1 MIYEKKELPGKVQ
14 KIGFLLTGLGLVL
27 VLVSYL
33 VDPQREAFNNIIGL
47 MFFASIALGALVLVA
62 LEYLS
67 GAVWST
73 PFRRVSE
80 FLASSLPLVLLFAIP
95 LFFLMHSVFH
105 WTHTDAVSADKIL
118 SAKSPYL
125 NIPFFIGRTVGVLAL
140 FYLFYFLFTRNSK
153 KQDETKDQKLTKTNV
168 KLSAPFMLLAGIG
181 LTVLVVDWIMS
192 LEPHWFSTIF
202 GVYFI
207 SATLLAGLAA
217 TTYVAVSLNEGG
229 YMGVKIGKDN
239 YYSFGALLF
248 AITNFWAYIAFSQ
261 FLLIWYANI
270 PEETFWFIARW
281 QGGWGFISVLLMVV
295 RFAVPYAM
303 LLSQPSKSDP
313 KNLKR
318 VSLVVLAAH
327 FVDLYWLIMPTF
339 SKTIT
344 FSFYEIGFPVLVIGL
359 IILVFYAKFKSN
371 NILPVGDPKLQ
382 RGLDFHL

>member
-1 MIYEKKELPGKVQ
+1 MIYEKKELPVKVQ
-14 KIGFLLTGLGLVL
+14 KIGFLLTGLGLLL

-33 VDPQREAFNNIIGL
+33 IDPKREAFNNVVGL
-47 MFFASIALGALVLVA
+47 MFFVSIALGALVLVG

-80 FLASSLPLVLLFAIP
+80 FIASSLPLVLLFAIP
-95 LFFLMHSVFH
+95 LFFLMHTVFH
-105 WTHTDAVSADKIL
+105 WTHTDVVAADKIL
-118 SAKSPYL
+118 TGKSPYL
-125 NIPFFIGRTVGVLAL
+125 NIPFFIGRTLGVIGVM
-140 FYLFYFLFTRNSK
+140 YLFYWLFTRNSK
-153 KQDETKDQKLTKTNV
+153 KQDETKEQSLTKSNV
-168 KLSAPFMLLAGIG
+168 KLSAVFMPLAGIG
-181 LTVLVVDWIMS
+181 LTLLAVDWMMS

-217 TTYVAVSLNEGG
+217 TTFTAVSLNEGG
-229 YMGVKIGKDN
+229 YLVKGLTKDH

-270 PEETFWFIARW
+270 PEETFWFVARW
-281 QGGWGFISVLLMVV
+281 EGGWMWVSILLMIV
-295 RFAVPYAM
+295 RFAIPYAA
-303 LLSQPSKSDP
+303 LLSQPSKMDG

-318 VSLVVLAAH
+318 VSIFILAAH
-327 FVDLYWLIMPTF
+327 FVDLYWLVMPTF
-339 SKTIT
+339 SKTII

-359 IILVFYAKFKSN
+359 IILVFYAKAKKN
-371 NILPVGDPKLQ
+371 NLIAIGDPKLQ
-382 RGLDFHL
+382 RGIDFHL

>member
-33 VDPQREAFNNIIGL
+33 IDPKREAFNNVIGL

-73 PFRRVSE
+73 PYRRVSE
-80 FLASSLPLVLLFAIP
+80 FIASSLPVVMLFAVP
-95 LFFLMHSVFH
+95 LFFAMHSLFH
-105 WTHTDAVSADKIL
+105 WTHLDVVSADKIL

-125 NIPFFIGRTVGVLAL
+125 NIPFFIGRTVGVFAL
-140 FYLFYFLFTRNSK
+140 FYIFYLLFTRNSK

-168 KLSAPFMLLAGIG
+168 NLSAVFMFFAGIG

-202 GVYFI
+202 GIYFI

-217 TTYVAVSLNEGG
+217 TTYAAVSLNEGG

-248 AITNFWAYIAFSQ
+248 AITNFWAYVAFSQ

-270 PEETFWFIARW
+270 PEETFWFVARW

-318 VSLVVLAAH
+318 VSIIILIAH
-327 FVDLYWLIMPTF
+327 FVDLYWLVMPTF

-344 FSFYEIGFPVLVIGL
+344 FSFYELGFPVLVIGL
-359 IILVFYAKFKSN
+359 VVLVFYAQSKKN

>member
-14 KIGFLLTGLGLVL
+14 KIGFLLTGLGLAL

-33 VDPQREAFNNIIGL
+33 VDPKREAFNNVIGL
-47 MFFASIALGALVLVA
+47 MFFASITLGALVLVA

-80 FLASSLPLVLLFAIP
+80 FIASSLPLVLLFAVP
-95 LFFLMHSVFH
+95 LFFAMHSIFH
-105 WTHTDAVSADKIL
+105 WTHTEVVTADKIL
-118 SAKSPYL
+118 SAKTPYL

-140 FYLFYFLFTRNSK
+140 FYIFYLLFTRNSK
-153 KQDETKDQKLTKTNV
+153 KQDESKDQKLTKANV
-168 KLSAPFMLLAGIG
+168 NLSAVFMFFAGIG

-192 LEPHWFSTIF
+192 LEPHWFSTIL
-202 GVYFI
+202 GIYFI

-217 TTYVAVSLNEGG
+217 TTYAAVSLNEGG

-318 VSLVVLAAH
+318 VSLVILAAH
-327 FVDLYWLIMPTF
+327 FVDLYWLVMPTF

-359 IILVFYAKFKSN
+359 IILVFFAQAKKN
-371 NILPVGDPKLQ
+371 NIIPVGDPKLQ

>member
-33 VDPQREAFNNIIGL
+33 VNPQREAFNNIIGL
-47 MFFASIALGALVLVA
+47 MFFASIAIGALVLVA

-80 FLASSLPLVLLFAIP
+80 FIASSLPIALLFAVP
-95 LFFLMHSVFH
+95 LFFAMHSVFH
-105 WTHTDAVSADKIL
+105 WTHTDVVSADKIL

-125 NIPFFIGRTVGVLAL
+125 NIPFFIGRTVGVFAL
-140 FYLFYFLFTRNSK
+140 FYIFYLLFTRNSK

-181 LTVLVVDWIMS
+181 LTVLAVDWMMS

-217 TTYVAVSLNEGG
+217 STYIAVSLNEGG

-281 QGGWGFISVLLMVV
+281 QGGWGFVSVFLMVV

-318 VSLVVLAAH
+318 VSLFILGAH
-327 FVDLYWLIMPTF
+327 FFDLYWLIMPTF
-339 SKTIT
+339 SKTIV

-359 IILVFYAKFKSN
+359 IILVFYAQAKRN

>member
-105 WTHTDAVSADKIL
+105 WTHTDVVSADKIL

>member
-95 LFFLMHSVFH
+95 LFFVMHSVFH
-105 WTHTDAVSADKIL
+105 WTHTDVVSADKIL

-153 KQDETKDQKLTKTNV
+153 KQDETKDQKLTNTNV

-202 GVYFI
+202 GIYFI

>member
-33 VDPQREAFNNIIGL
+33 VDPKREAFNNVIGL

-73 PFRRVSE
+73 PFRRISE
-80 FLASSLPLVLLFAIP
+80 FIASSLPLVLLFVVP
-95 LFFLMHSVFH
+95 LFFAMHSIFR
-105 WTHTDAVSADKIL
+105 WTHTDVVSADKIL
-118 SAKSPYL
+118 SAKTPYL
-125 NIPFFIGRTVGVLAL
+125 NIPFFIGRTIGVLAL
-140 FYLFYFLFTRNSK
+140 FYIFYLLFRRNSK

-168 KLSAPFMLLAGIG
+168 NLSAVFMFFAGIG
-181 LTVLVVDWIMS
+181 LTVLVVDWVMS
-192 LEPHWFSTIF
+192 LEPHWFSTIL
-202 GVYFI
+202 GIYFI

-217 TTYVAVSLNEGG
+217 TTYAAVSLNEGG
-229 YMGVKIGKDN
+229 YLGVKVGKDN

-248 AITNFWAYIAFSQ
+248 AITNFWAYVAFSQ

-281 QGGWGFISVLLMVV
+281 EGGWKYISILLMII

-318 VSLVVLAAH
+318 VSIVILAAH
-327 FVDLYWLIMPTF
+327 FFDLYWLIMPTF

-359 IILVFYAKFKSN
+359 IVLVLYAQAKKNS
-371 NILPVGDPKLQ
+371 ILPVGDPKLQ

>member
-95 LFFLMHSVFH
+95 LFFVMHSVFH
-105 WTHTDAVSADKIL
+105 WTHTDVVSADKIL

-202 GVYFI
+202 GIYFI

>member
-105 WTHTDAVSADKIL
+105 WTHTDVVSADKIL

-229 YMGVKIGKDN
+229 YIGVKIGKDN

>member
-27 VLVSYL
+27 VLISYL
-33 VDPQREAFNNIIGL
+33 ADPQREAFNNIIGL
-47 MFFASIALGALVLVA
+47 MFFASIAIGALVLVA

-80 FLASSLPLVLLFAIP
+80 FIASSLPIALLFAVP
-95 LFFLMHSVFH
+95 LFFAMHSVFH
-105 WTHTDAVSADKIL
+105 WTHTDVVSADKIL

-125 NIPFFIGRTVGVLAL
+125 NIPFFIGRTVGVFAL
-140 FYLFYFLFTRNSK
+140 FYIFYLLFTRNSK

-181 LTVLVVDWIMS
+181 LTVLAVDWMMS

-217 TTYVAVSLNEGG
+217 STYIAVSLNEGG

-281 QGGWGFISVLLMVV
+281 QGGWGFVSVFLMVV

-318 VSLVVLAAH
+318 VSLFILGAH
-327 FVDLYWLIMPTF
+327 FFDLYWLIMPTF
-339 SKTIT
+339 SKTIV

>member
-105 WTHTDAVSADKIL
+105 WTHTDVVSADKIL

-140 FYLFYFLFTRNSK
+140 FYIFYLLFTRNSK

-318 VSLVVLAAH
+318 VALVVLGAH

>member
-33 VDPQREAFNNIIGL
+33 VDPKREAFNNVIGL
-47 MFFASIALGALVLVA
+47 MFFGSIALGALVLVA

-80 FLASSLPLVLLFAIP
+80 FIASSLPLVLLFAVP
-95 LFFLMHSVFH
+95 LFFAMHSIFH
-105 WTHTDAVSADKIL
+105 WTHTDVVSADKIL
-118 SAKSPYL
+118 SAKTPYL

-140 FYLFYFLFTRNSK
+140 FYVFYLLFRRNSK

-168 KLSAPFMLLAGIG
+168 NLSAVFMFFAGIG
-181 LTVLVVDWIMS
+181 LTVLVVDWVMS
-192 LEPHWFSTIF
+192 LEPHWFSTIL
-202 GVYFI
+202 GIYFI
-207 SATLLAGLAA
+207 SATLLAGLAV
-217 TTYVAVSLNEGG
+217 TTYAAVSLNEGG
-229 YMGVKIGKDN
+229 YLGVKVGKDN

-248 AITNFWAYIAFSQ
+248 AITNFWAYVAFSQ

-281 QGGWGFISVLLMVV
+281 QGGWGFVSVLLMLV

-303 LLSQPSKSDP
+303 LLSQPSKSNP

-318 VSLVVLAAH
+318 VSIVVLVAH
-327 FVDLYWLIMPTF
+327 FFDLYWLIMPTF
-339 SKTIT
+339 SKIIT

-359 IILVFYAKFKSN
+359 IILVFYAQVKKNS
-371 NILPVGDPKLQ
+371 ILPVGDPKLQ

>member
-14 KIGFLLTGLGLVL
+14 KIGFLLTGLGLIL

-33 VDPQREAFNNIIGL
+33 LDPKREAFNNVIGL

-73 PFRRVSE
+73 PYRRVSE
-80 FLASSLPLVLLFAIP
+80 FIASSLPIVMLFAIP
-95 LFFLMHSVFH
+95 LFFAMHSIFH
-105 WTHTDAVSADKIL
+105 WTHTDVVSADKIL

-140 FYLFYFLFTRNSK
+140 FYIFYLLFTRNSK
-153 KQDETKDQKLTKTNV
+153 KQDESKDQKLTKTNV
-168 KLSAPFMLLAGIG
+168 NLSAVFMFFAGIG

-202 GVYFI
+202 GIYFI

-217 TTYVAVSLNEGG
+217 TTYAAVSLNEGG

-281 QGGWGFISVLLMVV
+281 QGGWGFVSVLLMIV

-318 VSLVVLAAH
+318 VSIVILVAH
-327 FVDLYWLIMPTF
+327 FVDLYWLVMPTF

-359 IILVFYAKFKSN
+359 IVLVFYAKSKRN
-371 NILPVGDPKLQ
+371 NIIPVGDPKLQ

>member
-33 VDPQREAFNNIIGL
+33 VDLQREAFNNIIGL

-80 FLASSLPLVLLFAIP
+80 FLASSLPLVLLFAVP

-105 WTHTDAVSADKIL
+105 WTHTDVVSTDKIL

-140 FYLFYFLFTRNSK
+140 FYAFYLLFTRNSK

>member
-33 VDPQREAFNNIIGL
+33 VDPKREAFNNVIGL

-73 PFRRVSE
+73 PFRRISE
-80 FLASSLPLVLLFAIP
+80 FIASSLPLVLLFAVP
-95 LFFLMHSVFH
+95 LFFAMHSIFH
-105 WTHTDAVSADKIL
+105 WTHTDVVSADKIL
-118 SAKSPYL
+118 SAKTPYL

-140 FYLFYFLFTRNSK
+140 FYIFYLLFRRNSK

-168 KLSAPFMLLAGIG
+168 NLSAVFMFFAGIG
-181 LTVLVVDWIMS
+181 LTVLVVDWVMS
-192 LEPHWFSTIF
+192 LEPHWFSTIL
-202 GVYFI
+202 GIYFI

-217 TTYVAVSLNEGG
+217 TTYAAVSLNEGG
-229 YMGVKIGKDN
+229 YLGVKVGKDN

-248 AITNFWAYIAFSQ
+248 AITNFWAYVAFSQ

-281 QGGWGFISVLLMVV
+281 EGGWKYISILLMII

-318 VSLVVLAAH
+318 VSIVILAAH
-327 FVDLYWLIMPTF
+327 FFDLYWLIMPTF

-359 IILVFYAKFKSN
+359 IVLVFYAQAKKN

>member
-105 WTHTDAVSADKIL
+105 WTHTDVVSADKIL

-229 YMGVKIGKDN
+229 YMGVNIGKDN

-303 LLSQPSKSDP
+303 LLSSR
-313 KNLKR
+313 LK
-318 VSLVVLAAH
+318 VTLK
-327 FVDLYWLIMPTF
+327 I
-339 SKTIT
+339 
-344 FSFYEIGFPVLVIGL
+344 
-359 IILVFYAKFKSN
+359 
-371 NILPVGDPKLQ
+371 
-382 RGLDFHL
+382 

>member
-33 VDPQREAFNNIIGL
+33 VDPKREAFNNVIGL

-80 FLASSLPLVLLFAIP
+80 FIASSLPLVLLFAVP
-95 LFFLMHSVFH
+95 LFFAMHSIFH
-105 WTHTDAVSADKIL
+105 WTHLDVVSVDKIL

-125 NIPFFIGRTVGVLAL
+125 NVPFFIGRTVGVIAL
-140 FYLFYFLFTRNSK
+140 FYIFYLLFTRNSR
-153 KQDETKDQKLTKTNV
+153 KQDESKDQKLTKTNV
-168 KLSAPFMLLAGIG
+168 NLSAVFMFFAGIG

-202 GVYFI
+202 GIYFI

-217 TTYVAVSLNEGG
+217 TTYTAVSLNEGG
-229 YMGVKIGKDN
+229 YFGVKIGKDN

-318 VSLVVLAAH
+318 VSLVILAAH
-327 FVDLYWLIMPTF
+327 FVDLYWLVMPTF

-359 IILVFYAKFKSN
+359 IILVFFAQSKKN
-371 NILPVGDPKLQ
+371 NIIPVGDPKLQ

>member
-1 MIYEKKELPGKVQ
+1 
-14 KIGFLLTGLGLVL
+14 
-27 VLVSYL
+27 
-33 VDPQREAFNNIIGL
+33 
-47 MFFASIALGALVLVA
+47 
-62 LEYLS
+62 
-67 GAVWST
+67 
-73 PFRRVSE
+73 
-80 FLASSLPLVLLFAIP
+80 
-95 LFFLMHSVFH
+95 MHSIFH
-105 WTHTDAVSADKIL
+105 WTHTDVVSADKIL
-118 SAKSPYL
+118 SAKTPYL
-125 NIPFFIGRTVGVLAL
+125 NVQFFIIRTVGVLAL
-140 FYLFYFLFTRNSK
+140 FYIFYLLFTRNSK

-168 KLSAPFMLLAGIG
+168 KLSAPFMLLAGVG
-181 LTVLVVDWIMS
+181 LTVLAVDWIMS

-202 GVYFI
+202 GIYFI

-217 TTYVAVSLNEGG
+217 TTFAAVSLNEGG

-281 QGGWGFISVLLMVV
+281 DGGWKYISILLMVV

-318 VSLVVLAAH
+318 VSVVILVAH
-327 FVDLYWLIMPTF
+327 FFDLYWLIMPTF

-359 IILVFYAKFKSN
+359 IILVFYAKAKRN

>member
-33 VDPQREAFNNIIGL
+33 VDPKREAFNNVIGL

-73 PFRRVSE
+73 PYRRVSE
-80 FLASSLPLVLLFAIP
+80 FIASSLPIVMLFAVP
-95 LFFLMHSVFH
+95 LFFAMHSLFH
-105 WTHTDAVSADKIL
+105 WTHIDVVSTDKIL

-125 NIPFFIGRTVGVLAL
+125 NIPFFIGRTVGVFAL
-140 FYLFYFLFTRNSK
+140 FYIFYLFFIRNSK

-168 KLSAPFMLLAGIG
+168 NLSAVFMFFAGIG

-202 GVYFI
+202 GIYFI

-217 TTYVAVSLNEGG
+217 TTYAAVSLNEGG

-248 AITNFWAYIAFSQ
+248 AITNFWAYVAFSQ

-270 PEETFWFIARW
+270 PEETFWFVARW
-281 QGGWGFISVLLMVV
+281 QGGWGFISVMLMVI

-318 VSLVVLAAH
+318 VSIIILIAH
-327 FVDLYWLIMPTF
+327 FIDLYWLIMPTF

-359 IILVFYAKFKSN
+359 LILVFYAQSKKN
-371 NILPVGDPKLQ
+371 KILPIGDPKLQ